1 MATSFHRLTQTLR
14 QDNGRLSGLGLLAGS
29 ALVCAWTFW
38 AFHATVTRYE
48 TTDIARVEVNGSA
61 YPVQAGISGQV
72 LATNLVLGKT
82 VHAGD
87 VLAELDS
94 ESQRLEL
101 REAQIK
107 LTTIEP
113 QLSVLRAQMS
123 AQKQGGAGERN
134 VLAFS
139 TEEARAKYREAE
151 AQAALAE
158 QNADR
163 AAKLR
168 ADGLISESNAQQAIA
183 EAKSRKAAAE
193 DLRVAIARLE
203 PELQVRESDRGVKL
217 NEIAADIA
225 ELEAGKAAT
234 QAAIQRLEY
243 EIERRRIRAA
253 VDGRLS
259 DCAVLRPG
267 SHVTEGERIGVIL
280 PSEALR
286 VVAEFPPALA
296 FGKLRAG
303 QRARVKLKGF
313 PWMQYGTLQAKVSRV
328 AGEIRDGKV
337 RVELALVSPSAPRI
351 PLQHG
356 LPGSVEIQVERIS
369 PAALLL
375 RSAGQFIGAQ

>member
-1 MATSFHRLTQTLR
+1 MATSFHRVTQTLR
-14 QDNGRLSGLGLLAGS
+14 QDNGRLSGLGLVAGS
-29 ALVCAWTFW
+29 ALVCAWIFW

-48 TTDIARVEVNGSA
+48 STDTARLEVNGAA
-61 YPVQAGISGQV
+61 YPVQAGVSGQV
-72 LATNLVLGKT
+72 VATNLLLGKT
-82 VHAGD
+82 VHAGE

-94 ESQRLEL
+94 ESQHLAL

-113 QLSVLRAQMS
+113 QLTVLRAQMKD
-123 AQKQGGAGERN
+123 QMQGGAGERH

-151 AQAALAE
+151 IQANLAS
-158 QNADR
+158 QKADR
-163 AAKLR
+163 AARLR
-168 ADGLISESNAQQAIA
+168 TDGLISEADAQQVIA
-183 EAKSRKAAAE
+183 EAKSRQAAAE
-193 DLRVAIARLE
+193 DLRVAIAKLE
-203 PELQVRESDRGVKL
+203 PELRVRESDRGVKL

-225 ELEAGKAAT
+225 ELEAERATT
-234 QAAIQRLEY
+234 QASIQQLEY

-280 PSEALR
+280 PSQNLR
-286 VVAEFPPALA
+286 VVAEFPPVLA

-303 QRARVKLKGF
+303 EPARVKLKGF
-313 PWMQYGTLQAKVSRV
+313 PWMQYGTLRARVSRV

-337 RVELALVSPSAPRI
+337 RVELALLSPASSRI

-356 LPGSVEIQVERIS
+356 LPGSVEIEVEHIS

-375 RSAGQFIGAQ
+375 RSAGQFLGVQ

>member
-1 MATSFHRLTQTLR
+1 MATSFHRVTQTLR
-14 QDNGRLSGLGLLAGS
+14 QDNGRLSGLGLFAGS
-29 ALVCAWTFW
+29 ALVCVWIFW
-38 AFHATVTRYE
+38 AFHTKVTRYE
-48 TTDIARVEVNGSA
+48 TTDTARVEVNGAA
-61 YPVQAGISGQV
+61 YPVQAAISGQV
-72 LATNLVLGKT
+72 VATNLVLGKR

-94 ESQRLEL
+94 QSQHLQL

-107 LTTIEP
+107 LATIDP
-113 QLSVLRAQMS
+113 QLRVLRAQMS
-123 AQKQGGAGERN
+123 AQEQGGAGERN

-151 AQAALAE
+151 AQALLAD
-158 QNADR
+158 QKADR

-168 ADGLISESNAQQAIA
+168 ADGLISEADAQQAIA

-203 PELQVRESDRGVKL
+203 PELRVRESDRGVKL
-217 NEIAADIA
+217 NEIAADVA
-225 ELEAGKAAT
+225 ELEAERATT
-234 QAAIQRLEY
+234 QASIQRLEY

-253 VDGRLS
+253 VDGQLS

-280 PSEALR
+280 PSQSLR
-286 VVAEFPPALA
+286 VVAEFPPVLA

-303 QRARVKLKGF
+303 QPARVKLKGF
-313 PWMQYGTLQAKVSRV
+313 PWMQYGTLQARVSRV

-337 RVELALVSPSAPRI
+337 RVELALVSPFSSRI

-375 RSAGQFIGAQ
+375 RSAGQFLGVQ

>member
-1 MATSFHRLTQTLR
+1 MATSFHRVTQTLR

-29 ALVCAWTFW
+29 ALVCAWIFW
-38 AFHATVTRYE
+38 AFHTTVTRYE
-48 TTDIARVEVNGSA
+48 TTDTARVEVNGSA

-72 LATNLVLGKT
+72 VATNLVLGKT

-107 LTTIEP
+107 LATIEP

-123 AQKQGGAGERN
+123 AQKKGGTGERN

-139 TEEARAKYREAE
+139 TEEAQAKYREAE

-158 QNADR
+158 QQADR

-168 ADGLISESNAQQAIA
+168 ADGLLSEADAQQAIA

-217 NEIAADIA
+217 NEIAAGIA
-225 ELEAGKAAT
+225 ELEAGKART
-234 QAAIQRLEY
+234 QAGIQRLEY
-243 EIERRRIRAA
+243 EIERR
-253 VDGRLS
+253 
-259 DCAVLRPG
+259 
-267 SHVTEGERIGVIL
+267 
-280 PSEALR
+280 
-286 VVAEFPPALA
+286 
-296 FGKLRAG
+296 
-303 QRARVKLKGF
+303 
-313 PWMQYGTLQAKVSRV
+313 
-328 AGEIRDGKV
+328 
-337 RVELALVSPSAPRI
+337 
-351 PLQHG
+351 
-356 LPGSVEIQVERIS
+356 
-369 PAALLL
+369 
-375 RSAGQFIGAQ
+375 

>member
-1 MATSFHRLTQTLR
+1 MATSFHRVTQTLR
-14 QDNGRLSGLGLLAGS
+14 QDNGRLSGLGLVVGS
-29 ALVCAWTFW
+29 ALVCAWIFW

-48 TTDIARVEVNGSA
+48 STDTARLEVSGAA

-72 LATNLVLGKT
+72 VATNLVLGKT
-82 VHAGD
+82 VHTGE

-94 ESQRLEL
+94 ESQHLDL
-101 REAQIK
+101 REAQTK

-113 QLSVLRAQMS
+113 QLAVLRAQMID
-123 AQKQGGAGERN
+123 QRRGGAGERH

-139 TEEARAKYREAE
+139 TEEAQAKYREAE
-151 AQAALAE
+151 AQATLAD
-158 QNADR
+158 QKATR

-168 ADGLISESNAQQAIA
+168 ADGLISEADAQQVIA
-183 EAKSRKAAAE
+183 EAKSRRAAAE

-203 PELQVRESDRGVKL
+203 PELRVRESDRGVKL

-225 ELEAGKAAT
+225 ELESEKATIKAS
-234 QAAIQRLEY
+234 IQRLEY

-280 PSEALR
+280 PNENLR
-286 VVAEFPPALA
+286 VIAEFPPALA

-303 QRARVKLKGF
+303 QPARIKLKGF
-313 PWMQYGTLQAKVSRV
+313 PWMQYGTLSARVSRV

-337 RVELALVSPSAPRI
+337 RVELALLSPASSRI

-356 LPGSVEIQVERIS
+356 LPASVEIQVERIS

-375 RSAGQFIGAQ
+375 RSAGQFLGVQ